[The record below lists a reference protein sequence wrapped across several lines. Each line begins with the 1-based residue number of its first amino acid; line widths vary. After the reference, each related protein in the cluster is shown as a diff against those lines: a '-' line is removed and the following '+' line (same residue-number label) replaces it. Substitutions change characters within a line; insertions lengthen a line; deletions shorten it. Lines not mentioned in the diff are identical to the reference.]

1 MSRRVVIGTAGHV
14 DHGKTAL
21 VRALTG
27 VDTDRL
33 AEEQRRG
40 ITIELGFARCDLE
53 GADASIVDV
62 PGHED
67 FVRTMV
73 AGATGIDVA
82 LLVVAADEG
91 VMPQTLEHVAILEFL
106 GVRTGVVALSKV
118 DLAEPEWLQLVRAD
132 VGERLA
138 ASRVRWT
145 EVIGVSSVTGE
156 GVAELRAALA
166 AAAAGTAE
174 RRADDLF
181 RLPVDRAFTVAGTG
195 TVITGTAGT
204 GSVRVG
210 DEVAVFPGNLRVRV
224 RAIQTHGEGRT
235 AAEPGTRTAL
245 ALSGLPRDAVAR
257 GSVIV
262 AGPGWRETSTLDV
275 EVGLLPEVAALRQR
289 SRVRVHLGT
298 NEVLA
303 RVTPAGDAVAP
314 GATGDVRLRLERPVL
329 ARWGDRVVLRSYSPV
344 TTIGGGTVADPW
356 PALRPRRPPPLGP
369 LLRTPAERVAEAVRR
384 KGVRGLSVRDLP
396 VRLGIPPDDGTALIT
411 ALEEQGIQP
420 VGERLLDTGAVGRA
434 REGILAALAQ
444 FHESRPLEPGMSR
457 EALRR
462 EAADPELADAV
473 IDELAEVGKV
483 MAEGAT
489 VRLATHEA
497 ALDTA
502 GLEIARK
509 VRNVLRNAGSE
520 GMSAAELEA
529 AVGHGA
535 RPVVDYLVR
544 VSEAARVG
552 RDRYLD
558 SEKWGEILREIR
570 AVFAATGELGPAQL
584 RARLGLTRK
593 FSIPLLEWLDAQG
606 YTTRVGDIRRPGPRL
621 TEGSAG
627 S

>member
-1 MSRRVVIGTAGHV
+1 VSRRVVVGTAGHV

-27 VDTDRL
+27 IDTDRL

-40 ITIELGFARCDLE
+40 ITIELGFARCDLD

-91 VMPQTLEHVAILEFL
+91 VMPQTEEHVAILEFL
-106 GVRTGVVALSKV
+106 GVRAGVVALSKV
-118 DLAEPEWLQLVRAD
+118 DLAEREWLQLVRAD

-145 EVIGVSSVTGE
+145 EIVGVSSVTGE
-156 GVAELRAALA
+156 GVPELRSALA
-166 AAAAGTAE
+166 AAAGGVTE

-195 TVITGTAGT
+195 TVITGTAWT

-224 RAIQTHGEGRT
+224 RAIQTHGEERT
-235 AAEPGTRTAL
+235 TAEPGTRTAL

-275 EVGLLPEVAALRQR
+275 EVALLPEVAALRQR

-303 RVTPAGDAVAP
+303 RVTPAGDAVAA
-314 GATGDVRLRLERPVL
+314 GETGDVRLRLERPVL

-344 TTIGGGTVADPW
+344 TTIGGGTVADPT

-369 LLRTPAERVAEAVRR
+369 LLRTPEERLVEAVRR
-384 KGVRGLSVRDLP
+384 AGAHGLPLSDLP
-396 VRLGIPPDDGTALIT
+396 VRLGIPPHDGPALVT
-411 ALEEQGIQP
+411 ALEGHGMQR
-420 VGERLLDTGAVGRA
+420 VGQRLLDDGEVGRA
-434 REGILAALAQ
+434 REAILSALAH
-444 FHESRPLEPGMSR
+444 FHESRPLELGMPR

-462 EAADPELADAV
+462 EAADPELADTV
-473 IDELAEVGKV
+473 VDELALAGTV
-483 MAEGAT
+483 MAEGVT
-489 VRLATHEA
+489 VRLATHDV
-497 ALDTA
+497 ALDA
-502 GLEIARK
+502 AAEEIARK

-520 GMSAAELEA
+520 GMSAAELET
-529 AVGHGA
+529 AVGHGT
-535 RPVVDYLVR
+535 RPIVDYLVR
-544 VSEAARVG
+544 VSEAMKVG

-570 AVFAATGELGPAQL
+570 AAFAATGELGPAQL
-584 RARLGLTRK
+584 RDRLGLTRK
-593 FSIPLLEWLDAQG
+593 YSIPLLEWLDAQG

-621 TEGSAG
+621 TEGSA
-627 S
+627 SS

>member
-1 MSRRVVIGTAGHV
+1 VSRRVVIGTAGHV